1 LNAVRDRKFA
11 VISEA
16 VNRPAP
22 RIVTAIEELAQKLH
36 PEAFVEKPAADKMSS
51 NVVSPAECLCA
62 R

>member
-1 LNAVRDRKFA
+1 LNAVRDRNFA

-22 RIVTAIEELAQKLH
+22 RIVTAIEELAEKLH
-36 PEAFVEKPAADKMSS
+36 PEAFGGRPASDQ
-51 NVVSPAECLCA
+51 VSGNKIVDAKCPCA

>member
-1 LNAVRDRKFA
+1 VRDRNFA

-36 PEAFVEKPAADKMSS
+36 PEAFIEKPASQH
-51 NVVSPAECLCA
+51 VSGNTVLDAKYLCA